1 MGGMLEPHSIAVIG
15 ASSSLHK
22 VGHMIFRNLL
32 TQGFQGDVY
41 AVNTKGEEILGKK
54 SFKTI
59 GEIPESIDM
68 AIIVTPAPTVPAVIK
83 DCIAKGVQIVV
94 IISAG
99 FSETHT
105 EEGRN
110 LEQRIVDIARG
121 ELRNPARPIRP
132 VAGQANSA
140 TQQTLKIIGPNCL
153 GMLIP
158 RLGLNASFAKDLP
171 ASGSIALISQ
181 SGALA
186 VALMDQSLSLGIGY
200 SQILSIGNKAVMD
213 ECDFLEQCAADT
225 ETKVIGLYLES
236 IKDGRRFMETA
247 QRITKTK
254 PIVLLKSGISDA
266 GRKAA
271 SSHTGALAGSSAAI
285 DAACSQAEIHRAKT
299 AEEFLMLLQTLSTQ
313 PCLRTNRIA
322 VITNAGGPG
331 ILATDAAES
340 SGLQLPP
347 LQPATKTI
355 LAKKLPSSASVSNP
369 IDVLGDALCDRYSA
383 ALEATGDDAGI
394 DGVVALLTPQV
405 MTPCIEIAQA
415 IADFHKR
422 QPLMPVIACFM
433 GGPSVAEAQ
442 KILVQNDIPYFTTPE
457 AAVQVM
463 ATLLPSK
470 NGNGTHQTRGA
481 HVRKDAAQSV
491 LTGHTGLLN
500 EDLAAE
506 LFALYQLPQPE
517 AAIATT
523 PDEAVR
529 IAKSIGFPVIAKIS
543 SPQILHKTDIG
554 GVKGNLQN
562 AEEVRQAF
570 TSILL
575 ATSHQPSA
583 TIHGVLIQKHLPAG
597 NEFIIG
603 GLQDPSFGPMVMV
616 GLGGIYTELFHDAV
630 FRIAP
635 INEEEA
641 YRMLTELKSW
651 KLLLGMRGKAR
662 SDIDAL
668 ARAIVAVSEM
678 LNECPQIQELDCNPV
693 LVRPEGIM
701 IADAKVVLQSK
712 NSD

>member
-1 MGGMLEPHSIAVIG
+1 MALKPTSIAVIG
-15 ASSSLHK
+15 ASASPHK
-22 VGHMIFRNLL
+22 VGHMIFSNLL

-54 SFKTI
+54 SYA
-59 GEIPESIDM
+59 SIDAISGVVDM
-68 AIIVTPAPTVPAVIK
+68 AIIATPAPAGPGVLK
-83 DCIAKGVQIVV
+83 ECITKNVKTAV

-105 EEGRN
+105 EEGKL
-110 LEQRIVDIARG
+110 LEQQLIDIA
-121 ELRNPARPIRP
+121 
-132 VAGQANSA
+132 ANA
-140 TQQTLKIIGPNCL
+140 KQTNVIGPNCL
-153 GMLIP
+153 GILIP

-171 ASGSIALISQ
+171 VSGSIALISQ

-186 VALMDQSLSLGIGY
+186 VALIDQSLSLGIGY

-213 ECDFLEQCAADT
+213 ECDFLEQCAEDT

-236 IKDGRRFMETA
+236 IKDGRRFLETA

-285 DAACSQAEIHRAKT
+285 DAACSQAGIHRATT
-299 AEEFLMLLQTLSTQ
+299 AEEFLMLLQTLSSQ
-313 PCLRTNRIA
+313 PELRTNRIA

-340 SGLQLPP
+340 NGLMLPP
-347 LQPATKTI
+347 LQSTI
-355 LAKKLPSSASVSNP
+355 SSALAKKLPSSASVGNP

-405 MTPCIEIAQA
+405 MTPCTEIAEA
-415 IADFHKR
+415 IVDFHAR
-422 QPLMPVIACFM
+422 QPLMPLTACFM
-433 GGPSVAEAQ
+433 GGPSVKEAQ
-442 KILVQNDIPYFTTPE
+442 DVLMRNGIPYFPTPE
-457 AAVQVM
+457 AAVQAM

-470 NGNGTHQTRGA
+470 NGNGTHHIRET
-481 HVRKDAAQSV
+481 HVRKDRAQN
-491 LTGHTGLLN
+491 LLAGHTGLLN
-500 EDLAAE
+500 EDLSEE
-506 LFALYQLPQPE
+506 LFTLYQLPQPE
-517 AAIATT
+517 AAVATT
-523 PDEAVR
+523 ADEAVR
-529 IAKSIGFPVIAKIS
+529 IAKNIGFPVIAKIS

-554 GVKGNLQN
+554 GVKGNLN
-562 AEEVRQAF
+562 SADEVRCAF
-570 TSILL
+570 EDIMFACTKI
-575 ATSHQPSA
+575 PSA
-583 TIHGVLIQKHLPAG
+583 TIKGVLIQKHLPAG
-597 NEFIIG
+597 SEFIIG

-635 INEEEA
+635 IDAEGA

-678 LNECPQIQELDCNPV
+678 LSECPQITELDCNPV

-701 IADAKVVLQSK
+701 IADAKVVLH
-712 NSD
+712 

>member
-1 MGGMLEPHSIAVIG
+1 MHPLSIAVIG
-15 ASSSLHK
+15 ASASPYK
-22 VGHMIFRNLL
+22 VGHMILSNLL

-54 SFKTI
+54 SFRTI
-59 GEIPESIDM
+59 GEIPGTVDM
-68 AIIVTPAPTVPAVIK
+68 TIIVTPASTVPGVVEE
-83 DCIAKGVQIVV
+83 CIAKEVKTIV

-105 EEGRN
+105 DAGRALEETVIR
-110 LEQRIVDIARG
+110 IAR
-121 ELRNPARPIRP
+121 ERTNQKTNKRTN
-132 VAGQANSA
+132 V
-140 TQQTLKIIGPNCL
+140 IGPNCL
-153 GMLIP
+153 GILIP

-171 ASGSIALISQ
+171 KPGSIALISQ

-186 VALMDQSLSLGIGY
+186 VALIDQSLSLGIGY

-213 ECDFLEQCAADT
+213 ECDFLEECAADP

-236 IKDGRRFMETA
+236 IKDGRRFLKTA
-247 QRITKTK
+247 ERISKEK

-285 DAACSQAEIHRAKT
+285 DAACAQTGIHRAAN

-313 PCLRTNRIA
+313 PQLRTNHIA

-331 ILATDAAES
+331 ILATDATES
-340 SGLQLPP
+340 NGLALPP
-347 LQPATKTI
+347 LQPATCNS
-355 LAKKLPSSASVSNP
+355 LSKKLPSSASVANP

-383 ALEATGDDAGI
+383 ALDATGDDPGI
-394 DGVVALLTPQV
+394 DGVVVLLTPQV
-405 MTPCIEIAQA
+405 MTPTEEIARA

-422 QPLMPVIACFM
+422 LPLMPVVACFM
-433 GGPSVAEAQ
+433 GGPSVTEGQ
-442 KILVQNDIPYFTTPE
+442 KILMHNGIPYFPTPE
-457 AAVQVM
+457 AAVHAM
-463 ATLLPSK
+463 ATLLPSH
-470 NGNGTHQTRGA
+470 NGNEAHEKRGA
-481 HVRKDAAQSV
+481 RTRTDKAQKILANHS
-491 LTGHTGLLN
+491 GLLN
-500 EDLAAE
+500 EDAATE

-517 AAIATT
+517 AKIAKTAE
-523 PDEAVR
+523 EAVQ
-529 IAKSIGFPVIAKIS
+529 IAKDIGFPVIAKIS
-543 SPQILHKTDIG
+543 SPQILHKTDVG
-554 GVKGNLQN
+554 GVKGNLQTSDD
-562 AEEVRQAF
+562 VRDAFQEIISNIQARAPQF
-570 TSILL
+570 SILN
-575 ATSHQPSA
+575 SQFS
-583 TIHGVLIQKHLPAG
+583 ILIQKHLPPG

-603 GLQDPSFGPMVMV
+603 GLQDLSFGPMVMV

-668 ARAIVAVSEM
+668 ARAIVAISELM
-678 LNECPQIQELDCNPV
+678 NECQQILELDCNPI
-693 LVRPEGIM
+693 LVTSQGISVV
-701 IADAKVVLQSK
+701 DAKIVMPS
-712 NSD
+712 

>member
-1 MGGMLEPHSIAVIG
+1 MRRMLEPHSIAVIG
-15 ASSSLHK
+15 ASGSPHK
-22 VGHMIFRNLL
+22 VGHMIFKNLL

-54 SFKTI
+54 SFKAV
-59 GEIPESIDM
+59 GEIPGAVDM
-68 AIIVTPAPTVPAVIK
+68 AIIVTPAPTVPRVLEECITK
-83 DCIAKGVQIVV
+83 DVETVV

-105 EEGRN
+105 KEGQL
-110 LEQRIVDIARG
+110 LEDDIRTICSKLPA
-121 ELRNPARPIRP
+121 ESSKLR
-132 VAGQANSA
+132 V
-140 TQQTLKIIGPNCL
+140 IGPNCL
-153 GMLIP
+153 GILIP

-171 ASGSIALISQ
+171 VSGSIALISQ

-186 VALMDQSLSLGIGY
+186 VALIDQSLNLGIGY

-236 IKDGRRFMETA
+236 IKDGQRFLETA
-247 QRITKTK
+247 KQITTTK

-271 SSHTGALAGSSAAI
+271 ASHTGALAGSSAAI
-285 DAACSQAEIHRAKT
+285 DAACSQSGIHRAKT

-313 PCLRTNRIA
+313 PQLRTSRIA

-331 ILATDAAES
+331 ILATDAAEVA
-340 SGLQLPP
+340 GLELPP
-347 LQPATKTI
+347 LQSATSSA
-355 LAKKLPSSASVSNP
+355 LAKKLPSSASVGNP

-383 ALEATGDDAGI
+383 ALEAVGDDAGI

-405 MTPCIEIAQA
+405 MTPCEEIARA
-415 IADFHKR
+415 VVDFHRR
-422 QPLMPVIACFM
+422 QPLMPLTVCFM
-433 GGPSVAEAQ
+433 GGPSVKDAQ
-442 KILVQNDIPYFTTPE
+442 DVLMHSGIPYFPTPE
-457 AAVQVM
+457 AAVK
-463 ATLLPSK
+463 ALSTLLPAK
-470 NGNGTHQTRGA
+470 NDNGTHRSRET
-481 HVRKDAAQSV
+481 HVRKDQAQNLLS
-491 LTGHTGLLN
+491 GHTGLLN
-500 EDLAAE
+500 EDLSAE
-506 LFALYQLPQPE
+506 LFSLYQLPQPE
-517 AAIATT
+517 AAVATT
-523 PDEAVR
+523 ADEAIR

-543 SPQILHKTDIG
+543 SPQILHKTDVG
-554 GVKGNLQN
+554 GVKGNLN
-562 AEEVRQAF
+562 TPEEVRTACAEIMANVGACKF
-570 TSILL
+570 SI
-575 ATSHQPSA
+575 
-583 TIHGVLIQKHLPAG
+583 LIQKHLPPG
-597 NEFIIG
+597 SEFIIG

-616 GLGGIYTELFHDAV
+616 GLGGIYTELFHDTV

-635 INEEEA
+635 VCEEDA

-678 LNECPQIQELDCNPV
+678 LSECPQITELDCNPV

-701 IADAKVVLQSK
+701 IADAKVVLTSATI
-712 NSD
+712 

>member
-1 MGGMLEPHSIAVIG
+1 MKGMPEPHSIAVIG
-15 ASSSLHK
+15 ASASPHK
-22 VGHMIFRNLL
+22 VGHMIFKNLL
-32 TQGFQGDVY
+32 TQGFQGNVY
-41 AVNTKGEEILGKK
+41 GVNTKGEEILGKK
-54 SFKTI
+54 SFKAI
-59 GEIPESIDM
+59 GEIPSAVDM
-68 AIIVTPAPTVPAVIK
+68 AIIVTPAPTVPEVLK
-83 DCIAKGVQIVV
+83 ECIAKGVETVV

-105 EEGRN
+105 EEGEQ
-110 LEQRIVDIARG
+110 LEQQIIDAANQQPFDRAQDKPATSPSTM
-121 ELRNPARPIRP
+121 LRTGNPQLR
-132 VAGQANSA
+132 
-140 TQQTLKIIGPNCL
+140 IIGPNCL
-153 GMLIP
+153 GILIP

-171 ASGSIALISQ
+171 ASGSIALVSQ

-186 VALMDQSLSLGIGY
+186 VALIDQSLSLGIGY

-236 IKDGRRFMETA
+236 IKDGRRFLQTA
-247 QRITKTK
+247 QRITQTK

-285 DAACSQAEIHRAKT
+285 DAACSQAGIHRAKT

-313 PCLRTNRIA
+313 PQLRTNRIA

-331 ILATDAAES
+331 ILATDASES
-340 SGLQLPP
+340 NGLILPP
-347 LQPATKTI
+347 LQFAICNSLKE
-355 LAKKLPSSASVSNP
+355 KLPSSASIGNP

-405 MTPCIEIAQA
+405 MTPCEEIARA

-422 QPLMPVIACFM
+422 QPLMPIVACFM
-433 GGPSVAEAQ
+433 GGPSVEGAQ
-442 KILVQNDIPYFTTPE
+442 NILMQNGIPYFSTPE
-457 AAVQVM
+457 AAVQAM
-463 ATLLPSK
+463 ATLLPSE

-481 HVRKDAAQSV
+481 HARKDAAQNV
-491 LTGHTGLLN
+491 LTGHAGLLN

-517 AAIATT
+517 AAVATT
-523 PDEAVR
+523 ADEAVR

-554 GVKGNLQN
+554 GVKGNLQTPD
-562 AEEVRQAF
+562 EVRNACIEIMTNVAASKF
-570 TSILL
+570 SILN
-575 ATSHQPSA
+575 SPFS
-583 TIHGVLIQKHLPAG
+583 ILIQKHLPPG

-616 GLGGIYTELFHDAV
+616 GLGGIYTELFKDTV

-635 INEEEA
+635 VDAESA

-668 ARAIVAVSEM
+668 ARAIVAVSE
-678 LNECPQIQELDCNPV
+678 LLSECPQIVELDCNPV
-693 LVRPEGIM
+693 IVRSDGIA
-701 IADAKVVLQSK
+701 IADAKVVL
-712 NSD
+712 DA

>member
-1 MGGMLEPHSIAVIG
+1 MEGMALKPKSIAVIG
-15 ASSSLHK
+15 ASASPHK
-22 VGHMIFRNLL
+22 VGHMIFKNLL

-59 GEIPESIDM
+59 GEIPEQIDM
-68 AIIVTPAPTVPAVIK
+68 AIIVTPAPTVPAVVK
-83 DCIAKGVQIVV
+83 ECIAKGVQTAVV
-94 IISAG
+94 ISAG

-105 EEGRN
+105 EEGKL
-110 LEQRIVDIARG
+110 LEQEIVDIAHTQ
-121 ELRNPARPIRP
+121 P
-132 VAGQANSA
+132 A
-140 TQQTLKIIGPNCL
+140 TQNPQLRLIGPNCL
-153 GMLIP
+153 GILIP

-171 ASGSIALISQ
+171 ASGSIALVSQ

-186 VALMDQSLSLGIGY
+186 VALIDQSLSIGIGY
-200 SQILSIGNKAVMD
+200 SQILSIGNKAVMN
-213 ECDFLEQCAADT
+213 ECDFLEECAADAD
-225 ETKVIGLYLES
+225 TKVIGLYLES
-236 IKDGRRFMETA
+236 IKDGRRFLETA
-247 QRITKTK
+247 QRITQTK

-285 DAACSQAEIHRAKT
+285 DAACSQAGIHRAKT

-313 PCLRTNRIA
+313 PQLRTNRIA

-340 SGLQLPP
+340 KGLLLPP
-347 LQPATKTI
+347 LQPATCNALKEKI
-355 LAKKLPSSASVSNP
+355 PPSASVGNP

-405 MTPCIEIAQA
+405 MTPCEEIARA
-415 IADFHKR
+415 IVDFHKR
-422 QPLMPVIACFM
+422 QPLMPVTACFM
-433 GGPSVAEAQ
+433 GGPSVEEAQ
-442 KILVQNDIPYFTTPE
+442 KILMQNGIPYFPTPE
-457 AAVQVM
+457 AAVRAM
-463 ATLLPSK
+463 ATLLPSES
-470 NGNGTHQTRGA
+470 GNGTHQTRGA
-481 HVRKDAAQSV
+481 HARKDGAQNL
-491 LTGHTGLLN
+491 LTGHTGLLS
-500 EDLAAE
+500 EDLATE

-517 AAIATT
+517 AAVATT
-523 PDEAVR
+523 ADEAVR

-543 SPQILHKTDIG
+543 SPQIIHKTDVG
-554 GVKGNLQN
+554 GVKGNLN
-562 AEEVRQAF
+562 TPEEVRTAF
-570 TSILL
+570 DQIML
-575 ATSHQPSA
+575 ATCNLKPA
-583 TIHGVLIQKHLPAG
+583 TIHGILIQRHLPPG

-635 INEEEA
+635 IDAEEA
-641 YRMLTELKSW
+641 YRMLTELQSW

-678 LNECPQIQELDCNPV
+678 LSECPQIVELDCNPV

-701 IADAKVVLQSK
+701 IADAKVVLT
-712 NSD
+712 